1 MSGAPIRALTR
12 TGRPPNARCAA
23 KDQRDLQAMAVEI
36 VVLTSER
43 IDQAKALVEAVWR
56 EHFSGHPD
64 PFVRSFLTE
73 ENLPDID
80 DFRSVYLNNAG
91 IFLLAIEAETIVG
104 TGAIRRID
112 TALCEL
118 TRMFVDP
125 SHRRT
130 GLGTRLAT
138 DLLGWARQR
147 GYHRV
152 RLTSNKRLLASHR
165 LYAKLGFAV
174 LRPWE
179 PDGEAH
185 SLYFVRDLQDTN

>member
-1 MSGAPIRALTR
+1 
-12 TGRPPNARCAA
+12 
-23 KDQRDLQAMAVEI
+23 MAVEI

-64 PFVRSFLTE
+64 PFLRSFLTE
-73 ENLPDID
+73 EDLPDID

-174 LRPWE
+174 VRPWE
-179 PDGEAH
+179 PDGDAH